1 MQPTSIRSFLFL
13 IIVFIS
19 GCRGTHNPT
28 STTANSPIPYHVW
41 ITLKNDKPVVDR
53 IMAMCNLAQKPNK
66 IQVSYPASTPG
77 SIMIEYYWK
86 RITPEL
92 IEKIKKACSKEPAF
106 ISLENE

>member
-1 MQPTSIRSFLFL
+1 MQPTSIRSFLLL
-13 IIVFIS
+13 IILFIS
-19 GCRGTHNPT
+19 GCGGTHNPKSIT
-28 STTANSPIPYHVW
+28 PPIPYHVW

-86 RITPEL
+86 RISPEL
-92 IEKIKKACSKEPAF
+92 IEKLKKACSKEPAL